1 MIGLFKMRVS
11 EMALDDCSAY
21 VKNQIIVQKHRPLSA
36 LFLLNVVT
44 LTACSRTECVFCGV
58 QIIGLFHGADT
69 SIFFEIH
76 KIFGVTVNFQN
87 VSR

>member
-1 MIGLFKMRVS
+1 
-11 EMALDDCSAY
+11 MALGDCSAY
-21 VKNQIIVQKHRPLSA
+21 VKSQIIVQKHRPLYA

-44 LTACSRTECVFCGV
+44 LTAGSRTECVFCGV
-58 QIIGLFHGADT
+58 QIVDLFHGTDT

-76 KIFGVTVNFQN
+76 KIFRATINFQN